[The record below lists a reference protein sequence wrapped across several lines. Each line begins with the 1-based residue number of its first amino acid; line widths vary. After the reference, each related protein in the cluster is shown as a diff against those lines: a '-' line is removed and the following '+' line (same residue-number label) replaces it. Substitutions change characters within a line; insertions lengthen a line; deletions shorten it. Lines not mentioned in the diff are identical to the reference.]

1 MFRRL
6 SITFASVAF
15 CLMGSLHAQEKYV
28 IESMP
33 FNTPRFREYS
43 PTIIDKRLVF
53 SSDRKSDLFLSH
65 TVDSNLANL
74 TNLFEVDLD
83 DPANVGLSKF
93 TKRKKIPYHIAA
105 GYYDPDSKNFFLTR
119 NIGGKKRGHDRKVVN
134 TLGIYYIETDDPEAT
149 ELVPYEWNSK
159 KYSSAHP
166 MARMM
171 DGYLTMVY
179 SSNMDSGMGMSDLYM
194 SQHVAGRWTK
204 PKNLGKH
211 INSSSRD
218 VFPYLDK
225 KFNLYFSSNRPGGNG
240 GLDLYVASWN
250 GTNWGVPVHLDSTM
264 NSSQD
269 DFGLIKTGPESG
281 YFSSNRAGSDDVYSF
296 RVGYPEFEF
305 CDSIQKVYLCYDFF
319 EEASVGID
327 TLPMIYEWDFGDG
340 TKVRAIETEHCYP
353 GPGNYTIQLNIID
366 TVINEVFM
374 NEATYELD
382 IEDIQQPYITSADS
396 VKRGS
401 SLKLSAKDTKWK
413 AFEIK
418 EYYWD
423 FGSGVVKRGME
434 VEHTWDTPGYQTVTL
449 GIVSEQDT
457 NGLFQKACTYKGIYI
472 VDSAWIAQQEIANLL
487 LRVLNKAN
495 EPIVGQRVQVIKDE
509 QVVDTLLT
517 NDRGEV
523 EIDST
528 TVEDG
533 AYLKLDAEEVGL
545 QMLVVEGD
553 DVIHKLEKDDKG
565 FDLDPDQI
573 QLKRR
578 KGVKGRGIL
587 ITDGNGKPQAN
598 KTLVVRSNK
607 GVVDTLVSDADG
619 YVVFKDEYRMKTHWL
634 ALDPDEEGLKLAV
647 VENEEVLYNLER
659 KNKEYQVEPGMFKA
673 VDPRSATLR
682 NKNIPDSLLMVK
694 IDKDSVIV
702 KKVYRVELL
711 RSATAL
717 ENRSQF
723 DFLLYPVTEHTS
735 NDSSEFIYT
744 IGEATSP
751 LDLRKQY
758 RNAIEGGF
766 KAAKV
771 SAFENDPE
779 RKLASN
785 KVETKGSVAP
795 YEANK
800 IFQFQDIYFNSGR
813 SEVLSAGKRELDKL
827 IRIMKN
833 YRNLDVNIMAHADSS
848 GSSAANLVL
857 TRKRANSVKSYIVS
871 KGVSSTRIRATGFG
885 DTKPIVS
892 NATPKGRAQNRRVEF
907 KFIEQ

>member
-6 SITFASVAF
+6 SIIVTSVAF
-15 CLMGSLHAQEKYV
+15 CLMGELGAQEKYV

-43 PTIIDKRLVF
+43 PTIIGNRLVF

-65 TVDSNLANL
+65 TVDSNLAHL
-74 TNLFEVDLD
+74 TNLFEVTLD
-83 DPANVGLSKF
+83 DLANVGLSEF

-105 GYYDPDSKNFFLTR
+105 GYYDPNSKNFFLTR
-119 NIGGKKRGHDRKVVN
+119 NIGARKRGHDKKVVN
-134 TLGIYYIETDDPEAT
+134 SLGIYYVETGNTEAKG
-149 ELVPYEWNSK
+149 LVPFEWNSK
-159 KYSSAHP
+159 KHSSAHP

-194 SQHVAGRWTK
+194 SQHVAGRWTR
-204 PKNLGKH
+204 PKNLGKQ

-218 VFPYLDK
+218 VFPYLDD

-240 GLDLYVASWN
+240 GLDLYMAAWN
-250 GTNWGVPVHLDSTM
+250 GTNWDSPVHLDSTM
-264 NSSQD
+264 NSDRD

-281 YFSSNRAGSDDVYSF
+281 YFSSNRAGSDDIYSF
-296 RVGYPEFEF
+296 RMGYPEFEA
-305 CDSIQKVYLCYDFF
+305 CDTIQKVYLCYDFF

-340 TKVRAIETEHCYP
+340 TKVRAMETEHCYP
-353 GPGNYTIQLNIID
+353 GPGSYTIQLNIID

-374 NEATYELD
+374 NEATYELE

-396 VKRGS
+396 VKRGFP
-401 SLKLSAKDTKWK
+401 LKLSAKDTKWE
-413 AFEIK
+413 AFGIK

-423 FGSGVVKRGME
+423 FGNGVVKRGME
-434 VEHTWDTPGYQTVTL
+434 AEHTWDTAGYQIVTL

-457 NGLFQKACTYKGIYI
+457 NGLFQKACTYKGIYV
-472 VDSAWIAQQEIANLL
+472 VDSAWIAQQKIANLL

-495 EPIVGQRVQVIKDE
+495 EPIAGQRVQVIKGE
-509 QVVDTLLT
+509 QVIDTLLT
-517 NDRGEV
+517 NDQGEV
-523 EIDST
+523 ELDSA

-533 AYLKLDAEEVGL
+533 AYLKLDAKEDGL

-553 DVIHKLEKDDKG
+553 DVIHKLEKDGNG

-587 ITDGNGKPQAN
+587 ITDGKGKPQPN
-598 KTLVVRSNK
+598 KTLVVRSTK

-647 VENEEVLYNLER
+647 VENEQVLYNLER
-659 KNKEYQVEPGMFKA
+659 KNKEYEVEPKMFKA
-673 VDPRSATLR
+673 VDPNMETLR
-682 NKNIPDSLLMVK
+682 NKDIPDSLLMVK

-702 KKVYRVELL
+702 KKIYRVELL
-711 RSATAL
+711 RSDKAL
-717 ENRSQF
+717 GNYDQF
-723 DFLLYPVTEHTS
+723 DFLLYPVTEHK
-735 NDSSEFIYT
+735 DSSEYIYT

-751 LDLRKQY
+751 LELRKQY

-771 SAFENDPE
+771 SAFENDPD
-779 RKLASN
+779 RKLEEN
-785 KVETKGSVAP
+785 KVETSGRVAP

-800 IFQFQDIYFNSGR
+800 IFQFRDIYFNSSR
-813 SEVLSAGKRELDKL
+813 WEVLPAGKRELDKL
-827 IRIMKN
+827 VRIMKN
-833 YRNLDVNIMAHADSS
+833 YRNLDVHIMAHADSS
-848 GSSAANLVL
+848 GSQAANLEL
-857 TRKRANSVKSYIVS
+857 TRKRANSVKAYIIS
-871 KGVSSTRIRATGFG
+871 RGVRSTRIRASGYG

-892 NATPKGRAQNRRVEF
+892 NATREGRAQNRRVEF